1 MLDLSL
7 SCLTQLLF
15 YLPLETDLAVTL
27 SQYLTA
33 LSASK
38 NRSRLVHIVGSE
50 FVKQIAQYS
59 TALSSD
65 GAGLNGTGVVG
76 DGAVCRLS
84 GIGLTAVFEALAQL
98 FVRAEHEAYFNQ
110 VQYIHAYAMH
120 YIYKYILILYIRDRI
135 YMRIS

>member
-110 VQYIHAYAMH
+110 VQYIHTCLHYALY
-120 YIYKYILILYIRDRI
+120 YIYINIYIYTHTI
-135 YMRIS
+135 YMR